1 MKKILFFALGL
12 SAIFNSCIWKNDY
25 NYCHSA
31 AHDMYYSWEYNTS
44 SIMNNYVVKAFMF
57 NVWWEGNDTVRSLVE
72 EHYFGGYKNVRQAG
86 ENTYELCAN
95 PNLPSDWYYR
105 FETNGT
111 SLNTVGAT
119 WTVYA
124 NAIYKDEEDGY
135 YSGSVVFSTL
145 LTKCKKITITCVG
158 EKKWDIVCD
167 ASASEHND
175 LQWTMQITNQ
185 QVPFDI
191 KQASMILTGNS
202 SYELPGVSEAGDTT
216 YTYLFAEIEEP
227 LECSK
232 IFTPQY
238 GKVKLWAERNG
249 ERSKVTVLAD
259 YQQGDCTVTES
270 K

>member
-25 NYCHSA
+25 NYYHSA

-72 EHYFGGYKNVRQAG
+72 ENYFNGYKNVRQAG

-111 SLNTVGAT
+111 SLNAVGAT

-124 NAIYKDEEDGY
+124 NAIYKNEEDSY
-135 YSGSVVFSTL
+135 YQHIHHCNQTFHYSYVSYFLNLVRYVRNSRFQEYSQHTAQ
-145 LTKCKKITITCVG
+145 
-158 EKKWDIVCD
+158 CD
-167 ASASEHND
+167 H
-175 LQWTMQITNQ
+175 
-185 QVPFDI
+185 
-191 KQASMILTGNS
+191 K
-202 SYELPGVSEAGDTT
+202 T
-216 YTYLFAEIEEP
+216 Y
-227 LECSK
+227 
-232 IFTPQY
+232 
-238 GKVKLWAERNG
+238 R
-249 ERSKVTVLAD
+249 
-259 YQQGDCTVTES
+259 
-270 K
+270 